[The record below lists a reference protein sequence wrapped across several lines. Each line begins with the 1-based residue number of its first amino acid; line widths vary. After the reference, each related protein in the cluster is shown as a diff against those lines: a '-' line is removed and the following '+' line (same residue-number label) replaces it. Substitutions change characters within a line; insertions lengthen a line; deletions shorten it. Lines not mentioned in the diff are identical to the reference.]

1 MTKKIIRLTES
12 DLHKIIKESVNRI
25 LKESIEGDFESC
37 ADKSSKEYQEGFQ
50 EGIKDARSAEDRN
63 KLLDA
68 RMFVIRKYKEAFE
81 DGYPL
86 GEDPNEQWRLG
97 WIDGIWKEFKEAD
110 AYEELQN
117 QDYEPG
123 WQFNS

>member
-1 MTKKIIRLTES
+1 MNKKLIRLTES
-12 DLHKIIKESVNRI
+12 DLHRIIKESVNRI

-63 KLLDA
+63 KLLDKVD
-68 RMFVIRKYKEAFE
+68 FVLRRYKKAFNN
-81 DGYPL
+81 GYPI
-86 GEDPNEQWRLG
+86 GEDPREQWHLG
-97 WIDGIWKEFKEAD
+97 WADGVRQDFKEAD